1 MPNVTKDHVRR
12 TIENAIEMLQAVKA
26 AVEAG
31 YTPTDI
37 PDASGGKTLTAA
49 GLAVT
54 GGRQGCDCAK

>member
-1 MPNVTKDHVRR
+1 MPNITKDHVRR

-37 PDASGGKTLTAA
+37 PDASGGKTLAKG
-49 GLAVT
+49 GLAVGK
-54 GGRQGCDCAK
+54 GGSGCSC